1 MFSLITV
8 IKLINIIAN
17 NYCITL
23 FSSDYFNTVYVK
35 TWLLNLTT
43 LCEQNEAGKQI
54 AAPQSGFE
62 PTARA
67 NTREPWQTLTYTRTY
82 THCS

>member
-1 MFSLITV
+1 MM
-8 IKLINIIAN
+8 
-17 NYCITL
+17 L
-23 FSSDYFNTVYVK
+23 FWSDYFNTVYVR

-62 PTARA
+62 PTARP
-67 NTREPWQTLTYTRTY
+67 NTYIYIYIQYIHTVFVVSPNTVSL
-82 THCS
+82 